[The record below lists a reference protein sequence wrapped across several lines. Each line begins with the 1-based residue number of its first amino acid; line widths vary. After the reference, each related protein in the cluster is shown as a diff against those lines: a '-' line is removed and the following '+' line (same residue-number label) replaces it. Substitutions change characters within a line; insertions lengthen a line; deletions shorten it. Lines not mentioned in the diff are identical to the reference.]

1 MHALILSYPQA
12 IFDYYPY
19 INKKFKLV
27 NGQVSTVYE
36 DHLDIIKRGIDNRM
50 DIYKLGFMLTQIV
63 ALIFLASKVLIRNR
77 LLQVRF
83 LVRVKHRLMQINKL
97 KDINMDVKFDEQE
110 IQQLEALLNEQFEE
124 ETRTGSL
131 QGS

>member
-1 MHALILSYPQA
+1 
-12 IFDYYPY
+12 
-19 INKKFKLV
+19 
-27 NGQVSTVYE
+27 
-36 DHLDIIKRGIDNRM
+36 M

-124 ETRTGSL
+124 ETRAGSL
-131 QGS
+131 HGSQFLDALDVSFEQNDKTKNDKKNETD

>member
-1 MHALILSYPQA
+1 
-12 IFDYYPY
+12 
-19 INKKFKLV
+19 
-27 NGQVSTVYE
+27 
-36 DHLDIIKRGIDNRM
+36 M